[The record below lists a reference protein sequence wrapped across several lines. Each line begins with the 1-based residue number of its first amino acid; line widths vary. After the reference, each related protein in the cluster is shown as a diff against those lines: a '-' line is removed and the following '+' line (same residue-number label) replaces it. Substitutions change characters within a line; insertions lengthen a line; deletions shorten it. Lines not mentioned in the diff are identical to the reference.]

1 MANEMILKLEVTIN
15 ASISKTWE
23 AITNPEIVKQYFFGT
38 ELKTTWKIGSPVT
51 FSGEWEGKPYEDKG
65 TILDYQFEKLIEY
78 NYWSN
83 FSGTEDKPENYAKIS
98 YHLSEKEGVT
108 TLTITQDSFE
118 IQEVIDHSS
127 TNWIVIMN
135 EMKKMIE

>member
-1 MANEMILKLEVTIN
+1 MTNEMILNLEVTIN

-23 AITNPEIVKQYFFGT
+23 ALSNPEIVKQYFFGT
-38 ELKTTWKIGSPVT
+38 ELKTTWEIGSQIT

-98 YHLSEKEGVT
+98 YQLSEKEGFT
-108 TLTITQDSFE
+108 TLLIKQDSFGN
-118 IQEVIDHSS
+118 QEAIDHSR
-127 TNWIVIMN
+127 TNWIAIMN
-135 EMKKMIE
+135 EMKKMVE

>member
-38 ELKTTWKIGSPVT
+38 ELKTTWKIGSSVT

-83 FSGTEDKPENYAKIS
+83 FSGTEDKPENYSKIS
-98 YHLSEKEGVT
+98 YRLSEKEGVT

-118 IQEVIDHSS
+118 NQEAIEHSS
-127 TNWIVIMN
+127 TNWIAIMN